1 MIQTMAV
8 VPGRPTVSYRLAV
21 RGCPVEV
28 GRPGGVSGPVE
39 VGRSGG
45 VSGRGEAGRL
55 AVPGCRAEE
64 AW

>member
-28 GRPGGVSGPVE
+28 GRSGGVSGPVE
-39 VGRSGG
+39 VGR
-45 VSGRGEAGRL
+45 L
-55 AVPGCRAEE
+55 AVPGCRTEE
-64 AW
+64 AR